1 MIIVGKMGSG
11 KDTFA
16 SMFPMLKRFALAD
29 ELKKVVRLA
38 QIDGTQAAMD
48 YLVQRTGIWDSR
60 MVDALAYA
68 ESHKPVRRMKRKKQR
83 RVLQVVGQR
92 FRDIEPNFWI
102 DLLKDDIE
110 SAGNPPHI
118 ITDVRYRNEF
128 DTFKDEGSVF
138 VFAPR
143 KVRIHRLMARDGHVN
158 FKDLEHV
165 SEKEVATFC
174 NECDYVVNN
183 STDNLNSLRRK
194 AEVIIRKEGL
204 RNSQKTER

>member
-1 MIIVGKMGSG
+1 MIVVGKMGSG

-38 QIDGTQAAMD
+38 QIDGSQVAMN
-48 YLVQRTGIWDSR
+48 YLVQRTGIWDNR
-60 MVDALAYA
+60 MVDALKYA
-68 ESHKPVRRMKRKKQR
+68 EHHKPAHREKKKQR

-102 DLLKDDIE
+102 NLLKDDIE
-110 SAGNPPHI
+110 LAGNPPHI

-128 DTFKDEGSVF
+128 DTFNNEISVF

-143 KVRIHRLMARDGHVN
+143 KVRVHRLMARDGNVN
-158 FKDLEHV
+158 FKDLEHI
-165 SEKEVATFC
+165 SESEVADFC

-204 RNSQKTER
+204 RNSQKAER

>member
-38 QIDGTQAAMD
+38 QIDGSQAAMD

-68 ESHKPVRRMKRKKQR
+68 ESHKSTRRMKKKKQR

-102 DLLKDDIE
+102 DLLKDNIE
-110 SAGNPPHI
+110 LAGNPPHI

-128 DTFKDEGSVF
+128 DTFKSEGSVF

-174 NECDYVVNN
+174 NECDYAVNN

-204 RNSQKTER
+204 RNSQKT

>member
-16 SMFPMLKRFALAD
+16 SMFPMLRRFALAD
-29 ELKKVVRLA
+29 ELKKVVRLT

-68 ESHKPVRRMKRKKQR
+68 ESHKPVRRRRRKKQR

-110 SAGNPPHI
+110 LAGNPPHI

-143 KVRIHRLMARDGHVN
+143 KVRIHRLMARDGHIN

>member
-38 QIDGTQAAMD
+38 QIDSSQAAMD

-68 ESHKPVRRMKRKKQR
+68 ESHKPARRMKKKKQR

-110 SAGNPPHI
+110 LAGNPPHI

-128 DTFKDEGSVF
+128 DTFKGEGSVF

-143 KVRIHRLMARDGHVN
+143 KVRIHRLMARDGRVN

-165 SEKEVATFC
+165 SEKGVATFC

-194 AEVIIRKEGL
+194 AEVIIREEGL
-204 RNSQKTER
+204 RNPKKTER

>member
-16 SMFPMLKRFALAD
+16 SMFPMLRRFALAD
-29 ELKKVVRLA
+29 ELKKVVRLT

-68 ESHKPVRRMKRKKQR
+68 ESHKPVRRMRRKKQR

-110 SAGNPPHI
+110 LAGNPPHI

-143 KVRIHRLMARDGHVN
+143 KVRIHRLMARDGHIN

-165 SEKEVATFC
+165 SEKEVAAFC

-204 RNSQKTER
+204 RSSQKTER

>member
-38 QIDGTQAAMD
+38 QIDGSQVAMD

-60 MVDALAYA
+60 MIDALKYA
-68 ESHKPVRRMKRKKQR
+68 EYHKPAHREKKKQR

-92 FRDIEPNFWI
+92 FRDIEPDFWI
-102 DLLKDDIE
+102 NLLKDDIE
-110 SAGNPPHI
+110 LAGNPPHI

-128 DTFKDEGSVF
+128 DTFNNEVSVF

-143 KVRIHRLMARDGHVN
+143 KVRVHRLMARDGSVN
-158 FKDLEHV
+158 FKDLEHI
-165 SEKEVATFC
+165 SESEVADFC

-194 AEVIIRKEGL
+194 AEVIIKREGL
-204 RNSQKTER
+204 RNEKKAKR